1 MSDTNSNY
9 TPSGLPVYDGSC
21 LEEVKKLRHRMDAG
35 LNYLQADQMKDL
47 FSLSDVQKRLVQD
60 MHSKLN
66 SYLEFI
72 IQTFTKIRKP
82 YTREKFTRHK
92 IRLVQQNGPPM
103 SFTTEYWVERKGV
116 KLGQSFTIQL
126 SFPWLNQEK

>member
-1 MSDTNSNY
+1 MSNTKSNY

-21 LEEVKKLRHRMDAG
+21 LEEVKKLRYRMDAG
-35 LNYLQADQMKDL
+35 LNSLQTDQIKDL
-47 FSLSDVQKRLVQD
+47 FSLSDVQNHLVQD

-126 SFPWLNQEK
+126 SFLWVNQEK

>member
-21 LEEVKKLRHRMDAG
+21 LEEVKKLRYRMDVG
-35 LNYLQADQMKDL
+35 LNPLQTDQIKNL
-47 FSLSDVQKRLVQD
+47 FSLSDVQNYLVQD
-60 MHSKLN
+60 MHSKRN

-72 IQTFTKIRKP
+72 LQNFTQIRKP

-126 SFPWLNQEK
+126 SSPWLNQEK